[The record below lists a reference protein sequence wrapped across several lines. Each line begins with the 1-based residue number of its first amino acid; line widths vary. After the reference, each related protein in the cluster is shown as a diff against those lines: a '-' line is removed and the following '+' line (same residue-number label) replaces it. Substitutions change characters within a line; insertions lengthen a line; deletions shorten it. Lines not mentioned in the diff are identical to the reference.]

1 MKTLNQIAKEN
12 KVSKQQVYRI
22 YKSEIEALH
31 EAHQINGVIHLNEAD
46 ENIIKTR
53 LYEKLNIKPHQQNHI
68 KETTDVPLEALQ
80 DEVLQNTDINNFIKN
95 DISKPHQQNINCN
108 QNKSEKQEFEA
119 DENIDINS
127 FLEKNKFEAH
137 QKYIIEILNEQ
148 LKVKDRQIADL
159 NERLAESQELQR
171 AHQVLLHQNQLQLQ
185 EKEKIIE
192 ELEEKNKAEEQ
203 TEKESETIELDPVKK
218 SLWSKIF
225 YRN

>member
-108 QNKSEKQEFEA
+108 QNKSEKQECEA

-127 FLEKNKFEAH
+127 FLKKNKFEAH

>member
-31 EAHQINGVIHLNEAD
+31 EAHQINGVIHIDEAD
-46 ENIIKTR
+46 ENIIKTK
-53 LYEKLNIKPHQQNHI
+53 LYEKLNIKPHQQNYI
-68 KETTDVPLEALQ
+68 KETTDALHEEHQ
-80 DEVLQNTDINNFIKN
+80 DEVLKNTDINNFIKN
-95 DISKPHQQNINCN
+95 DISKSHQENTKDN
-108 QNKSEKQEFEA
+108 QNKS
-119 DENIDINS
+119 
-127 FLEKNKFEAH
+127 EKNKFEAH

-192 ELEEKNKAEEQ
+192 ELEEKNKAEESI
-203 TEKESETIELDPVKK
+203 EKESETIESVPVKK
-218 SLWSKIF
+218 SIWSIIF
-225 YRN
+225 G

>member
-31 EAHQINGVIHLNEAD
+31 KAHQINGVIHIDEAD
-46 ENIIKTR
+46 ENTIKTR
-53 LYEKLNIKPHQQNHI
+53 LYEKLNIKPNQQNHI
-68 KETTDVPLEALQ
+68 KETTDVHLEA
-80 DEVLQNTDINNFIKN
+80 LQNTDINNFIKN
-95 DISKPHQQNINCN
+95 DTSKPHQENMNCN
-108 QNKSEKQEFEA
+108 QTKSEKQEFES
-119 DENIDINS
+119 DKNVDINS

-192 ELEEKNKAEEQ
+192 ELEEKNKAEESI
-203 TEKESETIELDPVKK
+203 EKESETIESIQVKK
-218 SLWSKIF
+218 SIWSKIF
-225 YRN
+225 G